1 MIGETAYQYQLE
13 RFFMTMNFK
22 QMIKKEKLRKLIRI
36 RTEGHS
42 LADLVSNQNLP
53 VAIKA
58 DNNDKNIFM
67 VYIS

>member
-1 MIGETAYQYQLE
+1 MIGETGYQYQLE

-22 QMIKKEKLRKLIRI
+22 QMIKKKKLRKLIRI

-42 LADLVSNQNLP
+42 LAELVSNQNLP